1 MSRLALLALAVFSSA
16 AEPGGQLRFALRAEP
31 KTFDPLLVSDESSEA
46 VRYLTGGVL
55 LRLNR
60 LTQEVEPE
68 LAVSWKISE
77 AGRRIEFSLRRNVL
91 FSDGSPF
98 SCQDVAFTVHR
109 VLDPAIRSPL
119 ADNFRSGVKTAE
131 AACPAPYTAVL
142 RFPAP
147 VAALA
152 PPFDEL
158 AILSCR
164 STRTDAVLGPFQI
177 AEYRA
182 GSHVLLRRNPH
193 YWKRDRA
200 GRPLPYLE
208 SIRLDIQQNRD
219 NEALRFRRGELDLIN
234 KLDPEL
240 FDRLAV
246 ESPKTVVDA
255 GPSLDWELIFFNQ
268 APSAPIP
275 DYKKSWFRS
284 AAFRRAISEAISRQ
298 DICRVVYRGHARP
311 AAGPVSPS
319 NRLWRNA
326 ALESHAHSPE
336 GALRR
341 LEAEGFRRRGD
352 TLFDSGGHPVEFL
365 MMTNSGNRLHERM
378 LAMIQQ
384 DLAKIGVRLRAATL
398 DFPSL
403 IERIS
408 RNFEYEACL
417 MAFSNIDLDPS
428 GQMNIWLSS
437 AFNHQW
443 NPAQPTPATA
453 WEAEID
459 RLMQVQAATLDPAKR
474 KAAFD
479 RVQQIVWEQAPFL
492 FLVHPNALSAI
503 SPRVRDAAP
512 AMLRPQLY
520 WNAERLWVAAR

>member
-1 MSRLALLALAVFSSA
+1 MSRAVLLVVVALRLA
-16 AEPGGQLRFALRAEP
+16 AEPGGQLRFALRTEP

-46 VRYLTGGVL
+46 IRYLTGGVL

-68 LAVSWKISE
+68 LALSWKISD
-77 AGRRIEFSLRRNVL
+77 AGRRIEFSLRRDVF

-98 SCQDVAFTVHR
+98 SCQDVAFTVRR
-109 VLDPAIRSPL
+109 VLDPAIHSPL
-119 ADNFRSGVKTAE
+119 ADNFRSGARAAE

-142 RFPAP
+142 RFPTP

-152 PPFDEL
+152 PLFDDL
-158 AILSCR
+158 AILSAR
-164 STRTDAVLGPFQI
+164 ASAVLGPFQV

-182 GSHVLLRRNPH
+182 GSHVLLRRNLH
-193 YWKRDRA
+193 YWKRDAA

-240 FDRLAV
+240 FDRLAA
-246 ESPKTVVDA
+246 ESPKAVVDA

-275 DYKKSWFRS
+275 EYKKSWFRS
-284 AAFRRAISEAISRQ
+284 AAFRRAISESISRQ

-311 AAGPVSPS
+311 AAGPVSPA
-319 NRLWRNA
+319 NRLWRNT
-326 ALESHAHSPE
+326 ALECPAYSQDV
-336 GALRR
+336 ALRR
-341 LEAEGFRRRGD
+341 LAAEGFRRRGD

-453 WEAEID
+453 WEAEVD
-459 RLMQVQAATLDPAKR
+459 RLMHAQASTLDPFKR

-503 SPRVRDAAP
+503 SPRVRNAAP

-520 WNAERLWVAAR
+520 WNAERLSVDAR